1 MAPAKTRKEGSS
13 DGQDGHPDYS
23 LNMIDEDLIRSEND
37 DKLTLY
43 LFFLILAAAIAGF
56 LFGYDTAVVGVAL
69 PLIGTD
75 LGSELSSAQQ
85 EIVTAGT
92 TIGAIF
98 GSAIL
103 GSLSDKLG
111 RKWSI
116 TIADLFFTV
125 GAVLIAC
132 SYSLAQIIVG
142 RVILGVGVGGAAVIA
157 PMYITELAPTAVR
170 GRCIGINALFIP
182 VGQVVAAGIGA
193 GVQKMKHGWRLLFAL
208 GVVPSMVQLCL
219 MHWLPESP
227 RVLILRGKKEEA
239 RQVMAKVYKNA
250 PEAQIEFKLR
260 VAEEY
265 VAATTRLQREMTLS
279 QRVHKLWTTKA
290 YRRPII
296 TVSGLQFFGQLCG
309 FNALL
314 YYAGTLFGLLGL
326 SNPALGGLIPSGV
339 NALFLIIG
347 MSLVDR
353 VGRRGLLVWFGPIM
367 IAGLVW
373 NIAAF
378 HHLCEPTGG
387 LLDTSYVYDK
397 TAVGIVIGGIVLFT
411 AGFGMTYSHLAWYQ
425 SEFLALEIR
434 ASGSAIATTTCW
446 IANLIVSVSF
456 LSELETLTPAGT
468 YGLYLGFVV
477 AGYIFVLFC
486 YPESKGLSID
496 EIATV
501 FHEGFG
507 IKKSVE
513 MRQAKAELRAKW
525 AKEKDGGVHDSAK
538 KAKETA
544 HLEFAPRITRG
555 FRDDNDNQA

>member
-1 MAPAKTRKEGSS
+1 M
-13 DGQDGHPDYS
+13 QIS
-23 LNMIDEDLIRSEND
+23 LWLPQDEDLIRAEND
-37 DKLTLY
+37 DKLTVY
-43 LFFLILAAAIAGF
+43 LFFLILAAAMAGF

-69 PLIGTD
+69 PLIGDD
-75 LGSELSSAQQ
+75 LGHELSASQQ

-103 GSLSDKLG
+103 GALADRLG
-111 RKWSI
+111 RKWSL
-116 TIADLFFTV
+116 TIADTFFTV
-125 GAVLIAC
+125 GAILIAS

-142 RVILGVGVGGAAVIA
+142 RVVLGVGVGGAAVIA

-193 GVQKMKHGWRLLFAL
+193 GVQQMQHGWRLLFAL
-208 GVVPSMVQLCL
+208 GVVPSMVQLVL

-227 RVLILRGKKEEA
+227 RVLILRKQTHEA
-239 RQVMAKVYKNA
+239 RKVMQKVYKNA
-250 PEAQIEFKLR
+250 SDAQIEFKLR

-265 VAATTRLQREMTLS
+265 VAATTKLQSELTLRQRL
-279 QRVHKLWTTKA
+279 HKLWHTKA
-290 YRRPII
+290 YRRPIL

-326 SNPALGGLIPSGV
+326 SNPALGALIPSGV

-353 VGRRGLLVWFGPIM
+353 VGRRGLLIWFGPLM

-373 NIAAF
+373 NIASF
-378 HHLCEPTGG
+378 YYLCQPTGG
-387 LLDTSYVYDK
+387 FLDTSFSYDRGQ
-397 TAVGIVIGGIVLFT
+397 VGVVIGGIVLFT
-411 AGFGMTYSHLAWYQ
+411 MGFGMTYSHLAWYQ

-446 IANLIVSVSF
+446 IANLVVSVSF
-456 LSELETLTPAGT
+456 LSELETLTPSGT
-468 YGLYLGFVV
+468 YGLYLAFVV
-477 AGYIFVLFC
+477 AGYIFVVFC

-501 FHEGFG
+501 FHDSFG

-513 MRQAKAELRAKW
+513 MRRAKAELREKW
-525 AKEKDGGVHDSAK
+525 AKENKGQPHDVAQ
-538 KAKETA
+538 KAKDTA
-544 HLEFAPRITRG
+544 HLEFAARPTRG
-555 FRDDNDNQA
+555 FRDDRVEQA